1 MNRAILGVTHSP
13 PGFIVPPGACDCHT
27 HVFGP
32 AARFGF
38 NPQRLYTPGDALV
51 EDLFAHQ
58 LALGLDR
65 VVIVQPST
73 YGTDNSATLWGMR
86 ALGPKR
92 ARGVA
97 VIGPETSDAALA
109 EMRTAG
115 IRGVRLNLQTAGQ
128 NDPVAARAMLAEA
141 AARVGPLGWHIQV
154 FTNLAMIEA
163 LAADFAALGLP
174 VVIDHMG
181 ASRAELGLGQP
192 GFAALVK
199 LIGDGHAH
207 VKLSAPHRISSLPG
221 YPDVAPIA
229 RALIA
234 ANPARMLWGSDWP
247 HPGGSARGQTDLAT
261 IEPFHGEDDGLGLAR
276 LAGWADHEQALLQA
290 ILVDNPARLYGF

>member
-1 MNRAILGVTHSP
+1 MTRAILGVTHSP
-13 PGFIVPPGACDCHT
+13 PGFILPPGACDCHT

-32 AARFGF
+32 AARFAF
-38 NPQRLYTPGDALV
+38 APRRLYTPDDALV

-58 LALGLDR
+58 LALGLER
-65 VVIVQPST
+65 VVIVQPSP
-73 YGTDNSATLWGMR
+73 YGTDNAATLWGMR
-86 ALGPKR
+86 ALGPQR

-97 VIGPETSDAALA
+97 VIGPETSDASLA
-109 EMRTAG
+109 AMDAAG
-115 IRGVRLNLQTAGQ
+115 IRGVRLNLQTAGE
-128 NDPVAARAMLAEA
+128 NDPVAARAMLAA
-141 AARVGPLGWHIQV
+141 TAARVGPLGWHIQV

-163 LAADFAALGLP
+163 LSADIASLGLP

-181 ASRAELGLGQP
+181 AARAELGLGQP
-192 GFAALVK
+192 GFAAMLALV
-199 LIGDGHAH
+199 GAGHAY
-207 VKLSAPHRISSLPG
+207 VKLSAPHRISTLPG
-221 YPDVAPIA
+221 YPDAATIT

-261 IEPFHGEDDGLGLAR
+261 IEPFRPEDDGAGLSR
-276 LAGWADHEQALLQA
+276 LASWVERDAALLRA

>member
-13 PGFIVPPGACDCHT
+13 AGFIVPPGACDCHT

-32 AARFGF
+32 AARFAF
-38 NPQRLYTPGDALV
+38 APRRLYTPGDALV

-65 VVIVQPST
+65 VVIVQPSP
-73 YGTDNSATLWGMR
+73 YGSDNAATLWGMR
-86 ALGPKR
+86 ALGSHR

-97 VIGPETSDAALA
+97 VIGPETTALDLAA
-109 EMRTAG
+109 MQDAG

-128 NDPVAARAMLAEA
+128 HDPGAARAMLAEA
-141 AARVGPLGWHIQV
+141 ASRVGALGWHIQV

-163 LAADFAALGLP
+163 LAPDIAALGLP
-174 VVIDHMG
+174 FVIDHMG
-181 ASRAELGLGQP
+181 SARAELGAGQP
-192 GFAALVK
+192 GFAALLGLVTS
-199 LIGDGHAH
+199 GHAH
-207 VKLSAPHRISSLPG
+207 VKLSAPHRISHLPG
-221 YPDVAPIA
+221 YADAAPIA
-229 RALIA
+229 KALIA

-247 HPGGSARGQTDLAT
+247 HPGGAARGQADLAS
-261 IEPFHGEDDGLGLAR
+261 IEPFRCEDDGMGLAR
-276 LAGWADHEQALLQA
+276 LAGWAGHDAALLRM